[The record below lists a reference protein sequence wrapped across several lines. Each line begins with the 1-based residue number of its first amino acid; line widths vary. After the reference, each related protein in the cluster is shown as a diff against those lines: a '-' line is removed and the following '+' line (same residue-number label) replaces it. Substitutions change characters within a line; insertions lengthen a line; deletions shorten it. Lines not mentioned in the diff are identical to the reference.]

1 MNEARVAGTRAEDAR
16 IDARDA
22 TRVHGAM
29 LAVTRTLI
37 VYSHLYRYPLRC
49 AVEMALARW
58 IARDRALCA
67 MMTRPN
73 FWGRPTSITRFAKP
87 NNLFTPSP
95 SLYFNDHHMGN

>member
-37 VYSHLYRYPLRC
+37 VYSTLYRYPPRC
-49 AVEMALARW
+49 ARSKWPWLSLDSALSF
-58 IARDRALCA
+58 DD
-67 MMTRPN
+67 
-73 FWGRPTSITRFAKP
+73 PTEIFGSTDLDNAFYE
-87 NNLFTPSP
+87 TDPSVYP
-95 SLYFNDHHMGN
+95 